1 MGNWAE
7 PAYESSYSSF
17 QTFCASWSANSGT
30 FNGGIGP
37 CPSAVTVPVEAQHER
52 TTKRDYRGLLGQCPV
67 GGCDQCQGD
76 CDTDADC
83 MAGLRCFQRTGN
95 AAGAPGCSGPAEFDI
110 DYCSLIVPAC
120 TDSPNWADHFGSPC
134 QIYIDHG
141 RCIDGAIT
149 TMQTREEMS
158 GWATIAPYDACCACG
173 RGVAPRVVPT
183 TCVTCSGSTNVDG
196 YWGTYTGLTK
206 GFATYGPFTCMEGSD
221 GLLTFR
227 GHGSC
232 P

>member
-1 MGNWAE
+1 MITFPFHVFSKCIDACPGGVNNVNYVPPTLPPTLPPTPPPT
-7 PAYESSYSSF
+7 PAPVAPVVVAPA
-17 QTFCASWSANSGT
+17 T
-30 FNGGIGP
+30 
-37 CPSAVTVPVEAQHER
+37 AV
-52 TTKRDYRGLLGQCPV
+52 
-67 GGCDQCQGD
+67 
-76 CDTDADC
+76 
-83 MAGLRCFQRTGN
+83 
-95 AAGAPGCSGPAEFDI
+95 AA
-110 DYCSLIVPAC
+110 AC

-206 GFATYGPFTCMEGSD
+206 GSATYGPFTCMEGSD

>member
-17 QTFCASWSANSGT
+17 QTFCASWGANSGT

-37 CPSAVTVPVEAQHER
+37 CPSAVTVPVS
-52 TTKRDYRGLLGQCPV
+52 P
-67 GGCDQCQGD
+67 
-76 CDTDADC
+76 
-83 MAGLRCFQRTGN
+83 
-95 AAGAPGCSGPAEFDI
+95 
-110 DYCSLIVPAC
+110 LIVPAC
-120 TDSPNWADHFGSPC
+120 TDSPNWADNWGSSC

-221 GLLTFR
+221 GLTFR
-227 GHGSC
+227 AHGSC